1 MFGKK
6 AVNPFKFGMK
16 KVNSLTLGQK
26 TGIVIGGAVAA
37 GAVKD
42 MVAAYNVYQ
51 QFPNTEIN
59 PYQLNSS
66 APRR

>member
-16 KVNSLTLGQK
+16 KVNSLSLGQK
-26 TGIVIGGAVAA
+26 AGIIIGGAVAA

-42 MVAAYNVYQ
+42 MVAGVNVYQ
-51 QFPNTEIN
+51 QIPNTEID
-59 PYQLNSS
+59 PYQLNTP

>member
-6 AVNPFKFGMK
+6 AVNPLKFGMK

-26 TGIVIGGAVAA
+26 TGIVIGGAVVA

-51 QFPNTEIN
+51 QIPNTEIN

>member
-16 KVNSLTLGQK
+16 KVGSLTLGQK

-42 MVAAYNVYQ
+42 MLAAYNVYQ
-51 QFPNTEIN
+51 EFPNTEIN
-59 PYQLNSS
+59 PYQLNTL

>member
-42 MVAAYNVYQ
+42 MLAAYNVYQ
-51 QFPNTEIN
+51 QFPNTEID
-59 PYQLNSS
+59 PYQLNTP

>member
-42 MVAAYNVYQ
+42 MLAAYNVYQ
-51 QFPNTEIN
+51 QMPNTEIN
-59 PYQLNSS
+59 PYQLNTS